1 MASQQQKIEHLDHH
15 LRYEVLMLCHA
26 HSRMNS
32 PGYPLDW
39 NAYYEAFAVHARVLL
54 DFLENK
60 SDGRNFRKS
69 DFSGTF
75 KAETDQEIQ
84 RIVRQEMNCQVLH
97 FGKSRK
103 SEPSG
108 KVDLE
113 KVNRVHKWVIDNFS
127 RFLAELDNDL
137 RGHWDPDRANPEKFH
152 ERYTNASK
160 LLSLGKQ
167 NQTASS
173 GDLRADPGSS

>member
-1 MASQQQKIEHLDHH
+1 
-15 LRYEVLMLCHA
+15 
-26 HSRMNS
+26 
-32 PGYPLDW
+32 LDW

-60 SDGRNFRKS
+60 SDARNFRKS

-84 RIVRQEMNCQVLH
+84 RIVRQEMNCQVFH

-113 KVNRVHKWVIDNFS
+113 KVNRVHKWVMDNFS
-127 RFLAELDNDL
+127 RFLAELDDDL
-137 RGHWDPDRANPEKFH
+137 KGHWDPDRANPEKFH
-152 ERYTNASK
+152 ENSPMRARYCLWGNK
-160 LLSLGKQ
+160 IRLLRQAIQWACNSIQ
-167 NQTASS
+167 HRQS
-173 GDLRADPGSS
+173 GDRSGL

>member
-1 MASQQQKIEHLDHH
+1 MASQEQKIEHLSHH
-15 LRYEVLMLCHA
+15 LPYEVLMLRHA

-39 NAYYEAFAVHARVLL
+39 NAYYEAFALHARVLL

-69 DFSGTF
+69 DFSDTF

-108 KVDLE
+108 GRAVRG
-113 KVNRVHKWVIDNFS
+113 N
-127 RFLAELDNDL
+127 LARL
-137 RGHWDPDRANPEKFH
+137 FT
-152 ERYTNASK
+152 YVT
-160 LLSLGKQ
+160 LLVFGAVTLAWWGVL
-167 NQTASS
+167 AW
-173 GDLRADPGSS
+173 LI